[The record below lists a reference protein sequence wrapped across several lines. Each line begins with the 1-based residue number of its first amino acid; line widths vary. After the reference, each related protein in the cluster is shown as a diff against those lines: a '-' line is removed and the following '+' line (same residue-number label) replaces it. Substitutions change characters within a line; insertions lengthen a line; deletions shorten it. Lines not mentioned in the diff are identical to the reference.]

1 MQAMKAKISTLRYI
15 QPEQAILKEESDEFT
30 VRVATKQ
37 DEVKELLEVGFDY
50 VCQKDDLM
58 YFRKRK

>member
-15 QPEQAILKEESDEFT
+15 QPEQAIFKEESDEFT